1 MPSTSDEVSMFRSIH
16 KTVQDV
22 QNALKQFDKNGNGA
36 IDKSE
41 LTNTLSS
48 TGGNFTNKKI
58 DTIFVAADV
67 NRNVK
72 LPMKSSL
79 HLCAPLPQILLKI
92 LEQSTKM

>member
-1 MPSTSDEVSMFRSIH
+1 MKMMMHSTSDEVSMFRSIH

-67 NRNVK
+67 NGNVK
-72 LPMKSSL
+72 LPNSKLMSL
-79 HLCAPLPQILLKI
+79 FHHHFQFFL
-92 LEQSTKM
+92 